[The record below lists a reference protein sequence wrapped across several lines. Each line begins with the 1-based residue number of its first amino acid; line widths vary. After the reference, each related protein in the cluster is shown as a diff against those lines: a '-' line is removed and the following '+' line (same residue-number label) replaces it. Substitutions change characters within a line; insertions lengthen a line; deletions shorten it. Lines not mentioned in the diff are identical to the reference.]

1 MKRLF
6 AVGVLAILSGCG
18 GSSCPP
24 GPKGC
29 GDIGGFNVPQNLSSA
44 PGEAALVAYLQ
55 ASHQTTLSATD
66 TSGNSYSLQIS
77 TIPNAGT
84 TTFDGSAP
92 AYSTMVTLTLDKNGV
107 LAANN
112 VSTDYYLLNPYVP
125 LGTVGGSGTPYAVVT
140 SSTPFPTT
148 LNVGTS
154 GAIDNLTYYHDSTK
168 ATLDADAVGTYSVRA
183 DDPVFLLMCLNFVI
197 SDVTAQGTT
206 DSLAAS
212 TETDCYIVDAS
223 GNTSLLSIALT
234 VDGET
239 LNFK

>member
-6 AVGVLAILSGCG
+6 AVVMSVFVFGCSGN
-18 GSSCPP
+18 SCPP

-29 GDIGGFNVPQNLSSA
+29 GDIGGFNVPSNLSSA
-44 PGEAALVAYLQ
+44 PGEAALVGYLQ
-55 ASHQTTLSATD
+55 TSHQTTLSATD

-77 TIPNAGT
+77 TVPNAGT
-84 TTFDGSAP
+84 TTFEGSAP
-92 AYSTMVTLTLDKNGV
+92 AYSTVVTLTLDKNGV

-112 VSTDYYLLNPYVP
+112 VSTGYYFLNPYVP

-140 SSTPFPTT
+140 SSTPFPAT

-168 ATLDADAVGTYSVRA
+168 AMPDADEVGTYSVRG
-183 DDPVFLLMCLNFVI
+183 DDPVFLKMCLNFVI

-206 DSLAAS
+206 DGLAAG

-223 GNTSLLSIALT
+223 GDTTLSSIALT
-234 VDGET
+234 VDGVT
-239 LNFK
+239 LNFE